1 MKPQS
6 LPSTSG
12 LRQELTVNRMVPPP
26 KDPLRLAQS
35 IILFLVML
43 PLFLAVLPWVQTI
56 PGTGQVV
63 AFGPVERQQ
72 DIMSPVKGRVNKWLV
87 SEGFLVKAGDPLVE
101 ILDNDPELSRRL
113 GEQAGAQSGKVDAL
127 TRNEEALS
135 KQIEALRST
144 REASRL
150 AALAKIRQTQQK
162 LAAADQ
168 KLAAADQSAQVASLQ
183 VARIESL
190 RTEGISSERDL
201 DLARLSD
208 RKAEAE
214 LRSAQAD
221 REAATQAVLE
231 AESGLENKLAEID
244 AKIAETDA
252 KRQKVQSDR
261 EDARTKLLD
270 VETKVARQADRM
282 IRAPRDGTIL
292 KLFMADGQGQVKVG
306 SKLAT
311 LVPQTEQ
318 RSVELF
324 IDGNDAAWVD
334 PGRKVRIQF
343 EGWPAVQFGGW
354 PGAAM
359 GTFGGEIAFVDST
372 DDGKGNFRVMV
383 RPDYAD
389 APWPR
394 ATELRQGVRAKGWIL
409 LDTVALGYEAWRQL
423 NGFPPET
430 ARSKA
435 PAPKVKG
442 LK

>member
-26 KDPLRLAQS
+26 KDPVRLARS
-35 IILFLVML
+35 IILFLVIL
-43 PLFLAVLPWVQTI
+43 PLLLALLPWVQTI

-72 DIMSPVKGRVNKWLV
+72 NIESPVKGRVNKWMV
-87 SEGFLVKAGDPLVE
+87 SEGSQVKAGDPLVE

-113 GEQAGAQSGKVDAL
+113 VDQAEARAGKVAAL
-127 TRNEEALS
+127 TRNEEALTS
-135 KQIEALRST
+135 QMEALRST
-144 REASRL
+144 RRASKL
-150 AALAKIRQTQQK
+150 AGQAKIRQTQQK
-162 LAAADQ
+162 LAAAEQ
-168 KLAAADQSAQVASLQ
+168 KLAAAEQSAQVARLQ
-183 VARIESL
+183 VTRIESL
-190 RTEGISSERDL
+190 RTEGISSARDL

-208 RKAEAE
+208 QKAQAE
-214 LRSAQAD
+214 LRSTEAD
-221 REAATQAVLE
+221 REAAIQAVLE
-231 AESGLENKLAEID
+231 AESSLENKLAEID

-261 EDARTKLLD
+261 EDARSKLLD

-282 IRAPRDGTIL
+282 IRAPRDGTVL

-306 SKLAT
+306 SRLAV
-311 LVPQTEQ
+311 LVPNTEQ
-318 RSVELF
+318 RAVELF

-359 GTFGGEIAFVDST
+359 GTFGGVIAFVDST
-372 DDGKGNFRVMV
+372 DDGQGNFRVMV
-383 RPDYAD
+383 RPDEED

-435 PAPKVKG
+435 PAPKVKA